1 MRPNINLIIG
11 KPPLPKEK
19 KPVKTIQDAYL
30 EVFFKGYQVRKNIT
44 PIPVEKETQRT
55 LVKDVSEDL
64 NRELKND
71 FIKRKTQR
79 EHTLDPLDIKNI
91 RASEKEIQIE
101 DSSINIDK
109 YPEEVP
115 QKNQK
120 SEIKSYHDAEVEMIP
135 QSIRNKKKTKKE
147 LSKLSSN

>member
-1 MRPNINLIIG
+1 MVI
-11 KPPLPKEK
+11 KKKEEVKEEK

-79 EHTLDPLDIKNI
+79 EHTLDPLDIK
-91 RASEKEIQIE
+91 KKQIE
-101 DSSINIDK
+101 QDK
-109 YPEEVP
+109 IRDALAKTRQEEYEAR
-115 QKNQK
+115 QNL
-120 SEIKSYHDAEVEMIP
+120 
-135 QSIRNKKKTKKE
+135 KKE
-147 LSKLSSN
+147 NNE